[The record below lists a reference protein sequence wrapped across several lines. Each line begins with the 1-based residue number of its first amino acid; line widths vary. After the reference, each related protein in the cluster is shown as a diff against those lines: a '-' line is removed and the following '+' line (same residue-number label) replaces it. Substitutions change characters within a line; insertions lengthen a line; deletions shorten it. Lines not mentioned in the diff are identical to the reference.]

1 MASAARATEDAR
13 RVDTRVE
20 LDELV
25 ARAVRRDRAAIA
37 SLLQH
42 LAPRVLAAV
51 RGVLGRDAS
60 DADDVAQDSLVAL
73 VGALPSFRG
82 DCSVASFACGIAVRT
97 ALRSRRK
104 WLRRWRIDADRHDR
118 DVAAADVP
126 AADLD
131 EELQRARRL
140 ACMRSLLGALPEPQ
154 AQAFAMRCLLGDSL
168 PEIAAATG
176 TGVNTIRSRIRL
188 AKEALAERMTADPT
202 LFALFEVNDDA

>member
-1 MASAARATEDAR
+1 MASAVRANDAAR
-13 RVDTRVE
+13 RVTSEGE

-25 ARAVRRDRAAIA
+25 ARALRRDRTAVA
-37 SLLQH
+37 SLLQR

-60 DADDVAQDSLVAL
+60 DAEDVAQESLVAL
-73 VGALPSFRG
+73 VGALSSFRG

-104 WLRRWRIDADRHDR
+104 WLRRWRIDADRQDEAV
-118 DVAAADVP
+118 DVDVP
-126 AADLD
+126 AGDLD
-131 EELQRARRL
+131 DELLRARRL
-140 ACMRSLLGALPEPQ
+140 ACMRQLLRALPEAQ

-176 TGVNTIRSRIRL
+176 TGINTIRSRIRL
-188 AKEALAERMTADPT
+188 AKEALAERVKADPT
-202 LFALFEVNDDA
+202 LSELFEVQDDG